1 MSVEKIRRKSETVY
15 RVRWREG
22 GRNRAR
28 TFSTHRDARDF
39 DAELRRHRRAGSL
52 AQLDRGTETLD
63 EYVTAVWVPAHGT
76 ALAPNTRRSYAYAY
90 DRHISPRLGST
101 PLRELTPDA
110 IARLQADL
118 LAGGL

>member
-1 MSVEKIRRKSETVY
+1 MSVEKVKRSSEVVY

-63 EYVTAVWVPAHGT
+63 AYVTGGWGPAQAP
-76 ALAPNTRRSYAYAY
+76 ALAPNTRRAYAYAY
-90 DRHISPRLGST
+90 DRHISPRLGGT

-110 IARLQADL
+110 IAR
-118 LAGGL
+118 